1 MRRGIK
7 GNRLLF
13 VPFLVEVY
21 MKIYKVISIDA
32 EKIWGAKKINKKV
45 IGEVIKFEVNN
56 QQSNYIED
64 DSKNIYSLYQL
75 YISPQKEEFFGK
87 KYLRRKQFPFL
98 IKYIYS
104 SKKLSLQAHPKGK
117 KETWLFLKD
126 NSKILLGLN
135 KSIKK
140 KNLNLDAILSNSNII
155 SCNKY
160 DFAAVNPGTIHSI
173 LENNIVCEV
182 QNNYDV
188 TYRYFDWDNN
198 RELTQKEFVEN
209 ARFSKFNMRKNI
221 YHNFKRFK
229 SSNFKINKVNIKGEK
244 YFGKKNCCQ
253 IVLVLNGNGT
263 INIANKSLKVKK
275 DETYFILPYSDY
287 AIFGNLDILIV
298 F

>member
-1 MRRGIK
+1 
-7 GNRLLF
+7 
-13 VPFLVEVY
+13 
-21 MKIYKVISIDA
+21 MKIYKVISIDV

-64 DSKNIYSLYQL
+64 DNKNIYSLYQL
-75 YISPQKEEFFGK
+75 YIGPQKEEFFGK

-104 SKKLSLQAHPKGK
+104 SKKLSLQVHPKSK

-126 NSKILLGLN
+126 NSKILLGLS

-140 KNLNLDAILSNSNII
+140 RNLNLDTILSNSNII
-155 SCNKY
+155 TCNKY
-160 DFAAVNPGTIHSI
+160 DFAVVNPSTIHSI
-173 LENNIVCEV
+173 LENNVVCEV

-209 ARFSKFNMRKNI
+209 ARFSKFNMKKNI

-263 INIANKSLKVKK
+263 INTANKSLRVKK

-287 AIFGNLDILIV
+287 TIFGNLDILIV

>member
-1 MRRGIK
+1 
-7 GNRLLF
+7 
-13 VPFLVEVY
+13 
-21 MKIYKVISIDA
+21 MKIYKVISIDV

-56 QQSNYIED
+56 QQSNFIED
-64 DSKNIYSLYQL
+64 DNKNIYSLYQL
-75 YISPQKEEFFGK
+75 YIGPQKEEFFGK

-104 SKKLSLQAHPKGK
+104 SKKLSLQVHPKSK

-140 KNLNLDAILSNSNII
+140 RNLNLDTILSNSNII
-155 SCNKY
+155 TCNKY
-160 DFAAVNPGTIHSI
+160 DFAVVNPGTIHSI
-173 LENNIVCEV
+173 LENNVVCEV

-209 ARFSKFNMRKNI
+209 ARFSKFNMKKNI

-229 SSNFKINKVNIKGEK
+229 SLNFKINKVNIKGEK

-287 AIFGNLDILIV
+287 TIFGNLDILIV

>member
-1 MRRGIK
+1 
-7 GNRLLF
+7 
-13 VPFLVEVY
+13 
-21 MKIYKVISIDA
+21 MKIYKVISIDV

-64 DSKNIYSLYQL
+64 DNKNIYSLYQL
-75 YISPQKEEFFGK
+75 YIGPQKEEFFGK

-104 SKKLSLQAHPKGK
+104 SKKLSLQVYPKSK

-140 KNLNLDAILSNSNII
+140 RNLNLDTILSNSNII
-155 SCNKY
+155 TCNKY
-160 DFAAVNPGTIHSI
+160 DFAVVNPSTIHSI
-173 LENNIVCEV
+173 LENNVVCEV

-209 ARFSKFNMRKNI
+209 ARFSKFNMKKNI

-263 INIANKSLKVKK
+263 INTANKSLRVKK

-287 AIFGNLDILIV
+287 TIFGNLDILIV

>member
-1 MRRGIK
+1 
-7 GNRLLF
+7 
-13 VPFLVEVY
+13 
-21 MKIYKVISIDA
+21 MKIYKVISIDV

-64 DSKNIYSLYQL
+64 DNKNIYSLYQL
-75 YISPQKEEFFGK
+75 YIGPQKEEFFGK

-104 SKKLSLQAHPKGK
+104 SKKLSLQVHPKSK

-140 KNLNLDAILSNSNII
+140 RNLNLDTILSNSNII
-155 SCNKY
+155 TCNKY
-160 DFAAVNPGTIHSI
+160 DFAVVNPGTIHSI
-173 LENNIVCEV
+173 LENNVVCEV

-209 ARFSKFNMRKNI
+209 ARFSKFNMKKNI

-263 INIANKSLKVKK
+263 INTANKSLRVKK

-287 AIFGNLDILIV
+287 TIFGNLDILIV

>member
-1 MRRGIK
+1 
-7 GNRLLF
+7 
-13 VPFLVEVY
+13 
-21 MKIYKVISIDA
+21 MKIYKVISIDV

-64 DSKNIYSLYQL
+64 DNKNIYSLYQL
-75 YISPQKEEFFGK
+75 YIGPQKEEFFGK

-104 SKKLSLQAHPKGK
+104 SKKLSLQVHPKSK

-140 KNLNLDAILSNSNII
+140 RNLNLDTILSNSNII
-155 SCNKY
+155 TCNKY
-160 DFAAVNPGTIHSI
+160 DFAVVNPSTIHSI
-173 LENNIVCEV
+173 LENNVVCEV

-209 ARFSKFNMRKNI
+209 ARFSKFNMKKNI

-244 YFGKKNCCQ
+244 YFGKKNCCR

-263 INIANKSLKVKK
+263 INTANKSLSVKK

-287 AIFGNLDILIV
+287 TIFGNLDILIV

>member
-1 MRRGIK
+1 
-7 GNRLLF
+7 
-13 VPFLVEVY
+13 
-21 MKIYKVISIDA
+21 MKIYKVISIDV

-64 DSKNIYSLYQL
+64 DNKNIYSLYQL
-75 YISPQKEEFFGK
+75 YIGPQKEEFFGK

-104 SKKLSLQAHPKGK
+104 SKKLSLQVHPKSK

-140 KNLNLDAILSNSNII
+140 RNLNLDTILSNSNII
-155 SCNKY
+155 TCNKY
-160 DFAAVNPGTIHSI
+160 DFAVVNPGTIHSI
-173 LENNIVCEV
+173 LENNVVCEV

-209 ARFSKFNMRKNI
+209 ARFSKFNMKKNI

-263 INIANKSLKVKK
+263 INIANKSLRVKK

-287 AIFGNLDILIV
+287 TIFGNLDILIV

>member
-1 MRRGIK
+1 
-7 GNRLLF
+7 
-13 VPFLVEVY
+13 
-21 MKIYKVISIDA
+21 MKIYKVISIDV

-64 DSKNIYSLYQL
+64 DNKNIYSLYQL
-75 YISPQKEEFFGK
+75 YIGPQKEEFFGK
-87 KYLRRKQFPFL
+87 KYLRRKQFPFI

-104 SKKLSLQAHPKGK
+104 SKKLSLQVHPKSK

-140 KNLNLDAILSNSNII
+140 RNLNLDTILSNSNII
-155 SCNKY
+155 TCNKY
-160 DFAAVNPGTIHSI
+160 DFAVVNPSTIHSI
-173 LENNIVCEV
+173 LENNVVCEV

-209 ARFSKFNMRKNI
+209 ARFSKFNMKKNI

-263 INIANKSLKVKK
+263 INTANKSLRVKK

-287 AIFGNLDILIV
+287 TIFGNLDILIV

>member
-1 MRRGIK
+1 
-7 GNRLLF
+7 
-13 VPFLVEVY
+13 
-21 MKIYKVISIDA
+21 MKIYKVISIDV
-32 EKIWGAKKINKKV
+32 EKIWGAKKTNKKV

-64 DSKNIYSLYQL
+64 DNKNIYSLYQL

-87 KYLRRKQFPFL
+87 EYLRRKQFPFL

-104 SKKLSLQAHPKGK
+104 SKKLSLQVHPKSK

-155 SCNKY
+155 TCNKY

-173 LENNIVCEV
+173 LENNVVCEV

-198 RELTQKEFVEN
+198 RKLTQKEFVEN
-209 ARFSKFNMRKNI
+209 ARFSKFNMKKNI

-263 INIANKSLKVKK
+263 INIANKSLRVKK

-287 AIFGNLDILIV
+287 TIFGNLDILIV

>member
-1 MRRGIK
+1 
-7 GNRLLF
+7 
-13 VPFLVEVY
+13 
-21 MKIYKVISIDA
+21 MKIYKVISIDV

-45 IGEVIKFEVNN
+45 IGEVIKFEANN

-64 DSKNIYSLYQL
+64 DNKNIYSLYQL
-75 YISPQKEEFFGK
+75 YIGPQKEEFFGK

-104 SKKLSLQAHPKGK
+104 SKKLSLQVHPKSK

-140 KNLNLDAILSNSNII
+140 RNLNLDTILSNSNII
-155 SCNKY
+155 TCNKY
-160 DFAAVNPGTIHSI
+160 DFAVVNPSTIHSI
-173 LENNIVCEV
+173 LENNVVCEV

-209 ARFSKFNMRKNI
+209 ARFSKFNMKKNI

-263 INIANKSLKVKK
+263 INTANKSLRVKK

-287 AIFGNLDILIV
+287 TIFGNLDILIV

>member
-1 MRRGIK
+1 
-7 GNRLLF
+7 
-13 VPFLVEVY
+13 
-21 MKIYKVISIDA
+21 MKIYKVISIDV

-64 DSKNIYSLYQL
+64 DNKNIYSLYQL
-75 YISPQKEEFFGK
+75 YIGPQKEEFFGK

-104 SKKLSLQAHPKGK
+104 SKKLSLQVHPKSK

-140 KNLNLDAILSNSNII
+140 RKLNLDTILSNSNII
-155 SCNKY
+155 TCNKY
-160 DFAAVNPGTIHSI
+160 DFAVVNPGTIHSI
-173 LENNIVCEV
+173 LENNVVCEV

-209 ARFSKFNMRKNI
+209 ARFSKFNMKKNI

-263 INIANKSLKVKK
+263 INIANKSLRVKK

-287 AIFGNLDILIV
+287 TIFGNLDILIV

>member
-1 MRRGIK
+1 
-7 GNRLLF
+7 
-13 VPFLVEVY
+13 
-21 MKIYKVISIDA
+21 MKIYKVISIDV
-32 EKIWGAKKINKKV
+32 EKIWGAKKTNKKV

-64 DSKNIYSLYQL
+64 DNKNIYSLYQL

-87 KYLRRKQFPFL
+87 EYLRRKQFPFL

-104 SKKLSLQAHPKGK
+104 SKKLSLQVHPKSK

-155 SCNKY
+155 TCNKY

-173 LENNIVCEV
+173 LENNVVCEV

-209 ARFSKFNMRKNI
+209 ARFSKFNMKKNI

-263 INIANKSLKVKK
+263 INIANKSLRVKK

-287 AIFGNLDILIV
+287 TIFGNLDILIV

>member
-1 MRRGIK
+1 
-7 GNRLLF
+7 
-13 VPFLVEVY
+13 
-21 MKIYKVISIDA
+21 MKIYKVISIDV

-64 DSKNIYSLYQL
+64 DNENIYSLYQL

-104 SKKLSLQAHPKGK
+104 SKKLSLQVHPKSK

-140 KNLNLDAILSNSNII
+140 KNLNLDAMLSNSNII
-155 SCNKY
+155 TCNKY
-160 DFAAVNPGTIHSI
+160 DFAAVNPGTVHSI
-173 LENNIVCEV
+173 LENNVVCEV

-209 ARFSKFNMRKNI
+209 ACFSKFNMRKNI
-221 YHNFKRFK
+221 YHNFKKFK
-229 SSNFKINKVNIKGEK
+229 SSNFKINKVNIKGKK
-244 YFGKKNCCQ
+244 YFGKKNYCQ

-263 INIANKSLKVKK
+263 INIANKSLKIKK

-287 AIFGNLDILIV
+287 TIFGNLDILIV

>member
-1 MRRGIK
+1 
-7 GNRLLF
+7 
-13 VPFLVEVY
+13 
-21 MKIYKVISIDA
+21 MKIYKVISIDV

-64 DSKNIYSLYQL
+64 YNKNIYSLYQL
-75 YISPQKEEFFGK
+75 YIGPQKEEFFGK

-104 SKKLSLQAHPKGK
+104 SKKLSLQVHPKSK

-140 KNLNLDAILSNSNII
+140 RNLNLDTILSNSNII
-155 SCNKY
+155 TCNKY
-160 DFAAVNPGTIHSI
+160 DFAVVNPSTIHSI
-173 LENNIVCEV
+173 LENNVVCEV

-209 ARFSKFNMRKNI
+209 ARFSKFNMKKNI

-263 INIANKSLKVKK
+263 INTANKSLRVKK

-287 AIFGNLDILIV
+287 TIFGNLDILIV

>member
-1 MRRGIK
+1 
-7 GNRLLF
+7 
-13 VPFLVEVY
+13 
-21 MKIYKVISIDA
+21 MKIYKVISIDV

-64 DSKNIYSLYQL
+64 DNKNIYSLYQL

-104 SKKLSLQAHPKGK
+104 SKKLSLQVHPKSK

-126 NSKILLGLN
+126 NSKVLLGLN

-140 KNLNLDAILSNSNII
+140 RNLNLDTILSNSNII
-155 SCNKY
+155 ACNKY
-160 DFAAVNPGTIHSI
+160 DFAVVNPGTIHSI

-198 RELTQKEFVEN
+198 RELTQKEFVEH
-209 ARFSKFNMRKNI
+209 ARFSKFYMKKNI

-263 INIANKSLKVKK
+263 INIANKSLKIKK
-275 DETYFILPYSDY
+275 DGTYFILPYSDY
-287 AIFGNLDILIV
+287 TIFGNLDILIV

>member
-1 MRRGIK
+1 
-7 GNRLLF
+7 
-13 VPFLVEVY
+13 
-21 MKIYKVISIDA
+21 MKIYKVISIDV

-64 DSKNIYSLYQL
+64 DNKNIYSLYQL

-104 SKKLSLQAHPKGK
+104 SKKLSLQVHPKSK

-126 NSKILLGLN
+126 NSKVLLGLN

-140 KNLNLDAILSNSNII
+140 RNLNLDTILSNSNII
-155 SCNKY
+155 ACNKY
-160 DFAAVNPGTIHSI
+160 DFAVVNPGTIHSI
-173 LENNIVCEV
+173 LENNVVCEV

-198 RELTQKEFVEN
+198 RELTQKEFVEH
-209 ARFSKFNMRKNI
+209 ARFSKFYMKKNI

-263 INIANKSLKVKK
+263 INIANKSLKIKK
-275 DETYFILPYSDY
+275 DGTYFILPYSDY
-287 AIFGNLDILIV
+287 TIFGNLDILIV

>member
-1 MRRGIK
+1 
-7 GNRLLF
+7 
-13 VPFLVEVY
+13 
-21 MKIYKVISIDA
+21 MKIYKVISIDV

-64 DSKNIYSLYQL
+64 DNKNIYSLYQL
-75 YISPQKEEFFGK
+75 YIGPQKEEFFGK

-104 SKKLSLQAHPKGK
+104 SKKLSLQVHPKSK

-140 KNLNLDAILSNSNII
+140 RNLNLDTILSNSNII
-155 SCNKY
+155 TCNKY
-160 DFAAVNPGTIHSI
+160 DFAVVNPGTIHSI
-173 LENNIVCEV
+173 LENNVVCEV

-198 RELTQKEFVEN
+198 RKLTQKEFVEN
-209 ARFSKFNMRKNI
+209 ARFSKFNMKKNI

-263 INIANKSLKVKK
+263 INIANKSLRVKK

-287 AIFGNLDILIV
+287 TIFGNLDILIV

>member
-1 MRRGIK
+1 
-7 GNRLLF
+7 
-13 VPFLVEVY
+13 
-21 MKIYKVISIDA
+21 MKIYKVISIDV

-64 DSKNIYSLYQL
+64 DNKNIYSLYQL
-75 YISPQKEEFFGK
+75 YIGPQKEEFFGK

-104 SKKLSLQAHPKGK
+104 SKKLSLQVHAKSK

-140 KNLNLDAILSNSNII
+140 RNLNLDTILSNSNII
-155 SCNKY
+155 TCNKY
-160 DFAAVNPGTIHSI
+160 DFAVVNPSTIHSI
-173 LENNIVCEV
+173 LENNVVCEV

-209 ARFSKFNMRKNI
+209 ARFSKFNMKKNI

-263 INIANKSLKVKK
+263 INTANKSLRVKK

-287 AIFGNLDILIV
+287 TIFGNLDILIV

>member
-1 MRRGIK
+1 
-7 GNRLLF
+7 
-13 VPFLVEVY
+13 
-21 MKIYKVISIDA
+21 MKIYKVISINV

-64 DSKNIYSLYQL
+64 DNKNIYSLYQL
-75 YISPQKEEFFGK
+75 YIGPQKEEFFGK

-104 SKKLSLQAHPKGK
+104 SKKLSLQVHPKSK

-140 KNLNLDAILSNSNII
+140 RNLNLDTILSNSNII
-155 SCNKY
+155 TCNKY
-160 DFAAVNPGTIHSI
+160 DFAVVNPSTIHSI
-173 LENNIVCEV
+173 LENNVVCEV

-209 ARFSKFNMRKNI
+209 ARFSKFNMKKNI

-263 INIANKSLKVKK
+263 INTANKSLRVKK

-287 AIFGNLDILIV
+287 TIFGNLDILIV

>member
-1 MRRGIK
+1 
-7 GNRLLF
+7 
-13 VPFLVEVY
+13 
-21 MKIYKVISIDA
+21 MKIYKVISIDV

-64 DSKNIYSLYQL
+64 DNKNIYSLYQL

-87 KYLRRKQFPFL
+87 KYLRRKQFSFL

-104 SKKLSLQAHPKGK
+104 SKKLSLQVHPKSK

-140 KNLNLDAILSNSNII
+140 RNLNLDTILSNSNII
-155 SCNKY
+155 TCNKY
-160 DFAAVNPGTIHSI
+160 DFAVVNPGTIHSI
-173 LENNIVCEV
+173 LENNVVCEV
-182 QNNYDV
+182 QNNHDV

-198 RELTQKEFVEN
+198 RELTQKEFVEH
-209 ARFSKFNMRKNI
+209 ARFSKFYMRKNI

-263 INIANKSLKVKK
+263 INIANKSLKIKK
-275 DETYFILPYSDY
+275 DGTYFILPCSDY
-287 AIFGNLDILIV
+287 TIFGNLDILIV

>member
-1 MRRGIK
+1 
-7 GNRLLF
+7 
-13 VPFLVEVY
+13 
-21 MKIYKVISIDA
+21 MKIYKVISIDV

-64 DSKNIYSLYQL
+64 DNKNIYSLYQL
-75 YISPQKEEFFGK
+75 YIGPQKEEFFGK

-104 SKKLSLQAHPKGK
+104 SKKLSLQVHPKSK

-140 KNLNLDAILSNSNII
+140 RNLNLDTILSNSNII
-155 SCNKY
+155 TYNKY
-160 DFAAVNPGTIHSI
+160 DFAVVNPSTIHSI
-173 LENNIVCEV
+173 LENNVVCEV

-209 ARFSKFNMRKNI
+209 ARFSKFNMKKNI

-263 INIANKSLKVKK
+263 INTANKSLRVKK

-287 AIFGNLDILIV
+287 TIFGNLDILIV

>member
-1 MRRGIK
+1 
-7 GNRLLF
+7 
-13 VPFLVEVY
+13 
-21 MKIYKVISIDA
+21 MKIYKVISIDV

-64 DSKNIYSLYQL
+64 DNKNIYSLYQL

-104 SKKLSLQAHPKGK
+104 SKKLSLQVHPKSK

-140 KNLNLDAILSNSNII
+140 RNLNLDTILSNSNII
-155 SCNKY
+155 TCNKY
-160 DFAAVNPGTIHSI
+160 DFAVVNPGTIHSI
-173 LENNIVCEV
+173 LENNVVCEV

-209 ARFSKFNMRKNI
+209 ARFSKFNMKKNI

-263 INIANKSLKVKK
+263 TNIANKSLKVKK

-287 AIFGNLDILIV
+287 TIFGNLDILIV

>member
-1 MRRGIK
+1 
-7 GNRLLF
+7 
-13 VPFLVEVY
+13 
-21 MKIYKVISIDA
+21 MKIYKVISIDV

-64 DSKNIYSLYQL
+64 DNKNIYSLYQL
-75 YISPQKEEFFGK
+75 YIGPQKEEFFGK

-104 SKKLSLQAHPKGK
+104 SKKLSLQVHPKSK

-126 NSKILLGLN
+126 NSKILFGLN
-135 KSIKK
+135 KSIMKR
-140 KNLNLDAILSNSNII
+140 NLNLDTLLSNSNII
-155 SCNKY
+155 TCNKY

-209 ARFSKFNMRKNI
+209 ARFSKFNMKKNI

-287 AIFGNLDILIV
+287 TIFGNLDILIV

>member
-1 MRRGIK
+1 
-7 GNRLLF
+7 
-13 VPFLVEVY
+13 
-21 MKIYKVISIDA
+21 MKIYKVISIDV

-64 DSKNIYSLYQL
+64 DNKNIYSLYQL
-75 YISPQKEEFFGK
+75 YIGPQKEEFFGK

-104 SKKLSLQAHPKGK
+104 SKKLSLQVHPKSK

-140 KNLNLDAILSNSNII
+140 RNLNLDTILSNSNII
-155 SCNKY
+155 TCNKY
-160 DFAAVNPGTIHSI
+160 DFAVVNPSTIHSI
-173 LENNIVCEV
+173 LENNVVCEV

-209 ARFSKFNMRKNI
+209 ARFSKFNMKKNI

-263 INIANKSLKVKK
+263 INTANKSLRVKK

-287 AIFGNLDILIV
+287 TIFGNLDILIV
-298 F
+298 Y